1 MNVALV
7 FDRLF
12 LLPFLNGLALAVLL
26 ALLGCYIRLREEWLA
41 ALGLA
46 QAAAA
51 GVVLGGM
58 FLEPVLLVALVAA
71 LLAAATKALVGRTG
85 NDAYAVMI
93 LFGWSVALL
102 AAANSVHGDDLS
114 RALVQGQLYFTGVP
128 HLEGLGVLLLLA
140 AAILPW
146 ISRRLLLGRF
156 FPDTFRANGLGTPHH
171 DVVFDLLVA
180 VTLAFAATAIGVFAA
195 FALVFVPPWIAFRF
209 APGWKKTLVGS
220 VAVAV
225 ACYMVAFAA
234 AIALD
239 QPFGPVL
246 VAVLLVAS
254 LARLLRRH
262 H

>member
-1 MNVALV
+1 MNLALV

-12 LLPFLNGLALAVLL
+12 LLPFLNGLALALIL
-26 ALLGCYIRLREEWLA
+26 PLLGCYIRLREEWLA

-46 QAAAA
+46 QVAAA
-51 GVVLGGM
+51 GVVLGGIV
-58 FLEPVLLVALVAA
+58 LEPVLLVALAAAAKA
-71 LLAAATKALVGRTG
+71 LLARSG

-93 LFGWSVALL
+93 LFGWSAALI

-114 RALVQGQLYFTGVP
+114 RALIQGQLYFTGLQ
-128 HLEGLGVLLLLA
+128 HLEGLAGLVLLT

-146 ISRRLLLGRF
+146 ISRRLLVGRF
-156 FPDTFRANGLGTPHH
+156 FPDLFRANGLAKPHH
-171 DVVFDLLVA
+171 DLVFDLLVA

-209 APGWKKTLVGS
+209 APGWKKTLIGS
-220 VAVAV
+220 VGVAV
-225 ACYMVAFAA
+225 VCYMIAFAA

-254 LARLLRRH
+254 LGRLLRRH

>member
-1 MNVALV
+1 VNLTLV

-12 LLPFLNGLALAVLL
+12 LLPFLNGLALALL
-26 ALLGCYIRLREEWLA
+26 LPLLGCYIRLREEWLA

-46 QAAAA
+46 QVAAA
-51 GVVLGGM
+51 GVVLGGIV
-58 FLEPVLLVALVAA
+58 LEPVLLVALAA
-71 LLAAATKALVGRTG
+71 AALAAAAKALVGRTG

-93 LFGWSVALL
+93 LFGWSAALL

-114 RALVQGQLYFTGVP
+114 RALIQGQLYFTGLQ
-128 HLEGLGVLLLLA
+128 HLEGLAGLVLLT

-146 ISRRLLLGRF
+146 ISRRLLVGRF
-156 FPDTFRANGLGTPHH
+156 FPDLFRANGLAKPHH
-171 DVVFDLLVA
+171 DLVFDLLVA

-195 FALVFVPPWIAFRF
+195 FALVFIPPWIAFRF
-209 APGWKKTLVGS
+209 APGWKKTLIGS
-220 VAVAV
+220 VGVAV
-225 ACYMVAFAA
+225 VCYMIAFAA

-254 LARLLRRH
+254 LGRLLRRH

>member
-1 MNVALV
+1 VSLDLV

-12 LLPFLNGLALAVLL
+12 LLPFLNGLALALL
-26 ALLGCYIRLREEWLA
+26 LPLLGCYIRLREEWLA

-46 QAAAA
+46 QVAAA
-51 GVVLGGM
+51 GVVLGGIV
-58 FLEPVLLVALVAA
+58 LEPVLLVALAA
-71 LLAAATKALVGRTG
+71 AALAAAAKALVGRTG

-93 LFGWSVALL
+93 LFGWSAALL

-114 RALVQGQLYFTGVP
+114 RALIQGQLYFTGMQ
-128 HLEGLGVLLLLA
+128 HLEGLAGLVLLT

-146 ISRRLLLGRF
+146 ISRRLLVGRF
-156 FPDTFRANGLGTPHH
+156 FPDLFRANGLAKPHH
-171 DVVFDLLVA
+171 DLVFDLLVA

-220 VAVAV
+220 VAVAFVCYV
-225 ACYMVAFAA
+225 AAFAA

-254 LARLLRRH
+254 LGRLLRRH

>member
-1 MNVALV
+1 MSLSLV
-7 FDRLF
+7 FDPLF
-12 LLPFLNGLALAVLL
+12 LVPFVNGLLL
-26 ALLGCYIRLREEWLA
+26 AILLPALGCYIRLRDEWLA

-51 GVVLGGM
+51 GVVLGGI

-71 LLAAATKALVGRTG
+71 GLAAAAKALVGRAG

-93 LFGWSVALL
+93 LFGWSLALL
-102 AAANSVHGDDLS
+102 AAANSTHGDDVS
-114 RALVQGQLYFTGVP
+114 RALIQGQLYFTGIQ
-128 HLEGLGVLLLLA
+128 HLEGLGGLFVLALA
-140 AAILPW
+140 VLPW

-156 FPDTFRANGLGTPHH
+156 FPDFFRANGLPTPHH
-171 DVVFDLLVA
+171 DLVFDLLVA
-180 VTLAFAATAIGVFAA
+180 VTLAFAATAVGVFAA

-209 APGWKKTLVGS
+209 APGWKKTIVGS
-220 VAVAV
+220 VAISV
-225 ACYMVAFAA
+225 ACYLVAFAG
-234 AIALD
+234 AILLD

-254 LARLLRRH
+254 LGRLLRRH